1 MGPPSPPPSDPR
13 AGPTSA
19 APSNAPSSASTRLR
33 ALADL
38 SGSLT
43 DALSPVEA
51 ADLVERKALA
61 ALGATS
67 AVVVTLGAF
76 PPPVTTVTEA
86 AGATETRLHVV
97 HAIGGLDELTAA
109 LEAQPLDAPLPFAEV
124 ARSGEPLFLDSAR
137 ALECFPDW
145 GAGLVRTGG
154 KAAAIVPVWANGEL
168 RGVLGLSWADE
179 RTFDEDER
187 AFVTTLGVM
196 CAQAIMRAHLKVAER
211 DARERAESANRS
223 KADFVATISHE
234 LRTPISAVLNY
245 VELLAGELS
254 GPELTS
260 QLARVERMR
269 ASGGHLLALLD
280 ELLLHARVETVH
292 ATVRPERVVLQ
303 AVVEESL
310 ALVRPIAEARGLA
323 VHVEMPPDGI
333 TVYTDALK
341 LRQIVVNLVANAVRH
356 ARHGEVHVV
365 VRLEGIGEIRIRLSV
380 RDDGDGVAREDRE
393 RIFQPFWQKHP
404 DELPRPVDAHT
415 GLGLSVARDL
425 ARMLGG
431 ELDLEDAERSSTF
444 VLMIPLE
451 YTANG

>member
-1 MGPPSPPPSDPR
+1 M
-13 AGPTSA
+13 
-19 APSNAPSSASTRLR
+19 
-33 ALADL
+33 

-76 PPPVTTVTEA
+76 PPPPELLPPS
-86 AGATETRLHVV
+86 AGESDARLHVV
-97 HAIGGLDELTAA
+97 HAIGGLAELTAA

-124 ARSGEPLFLDSAR
+124 ARSGEPLFLNAAQALAR
-137 ALECFPDW
+137 FPDW

-154 KAAAIVPVWANGEL
+154 QAAAIVPVWANGEL
-168 RGVLGLSWADE
+168 RGVLGLSWSDA

-211 DARERAESANRS
+211 EARERAESANRS
-223 KADFVATISHE
+223 KAEFVATISHE

-245 VELLAGELS
+245 VELLAGELT
-254 GPELTS
+254 GPALVS

-269 ASGGHLLALLD
+269 LSGGHLLALLD
-280 ELLLHARVETVH
+280 ELLLHARVEAVH
-292 ATVRPERVVLQ
+292 ATVKPERVALQ
-303 AVVEESL
+303 AIVDESL
-310 ALVRPIAEARGLA
+310 ALVRPIAEARGLT
-323 VHVEMPPDGI
+323 VQVEMPPEVI

-356 ARHGEVHVV
+356 ARHGEVHVI
-365 VRLEGIGEIRIRLSV
+365 VRLDGIGEIRIRLIV
-380 RDDGDGVAREDRE
+380 KDDGDGVAREDRE
-393 RIFQPFWQKHP
+393 RIFQPFWQKVR
-404 DELPRPVDAHT
+404 DPVPHGAESHS

-425 ARMLGG
+425 ARLLGG
-431 ELDLEDAERSSTF
+431 ELGLEDAERTSTF
-444 VLMIPLE
+444 ILSIPAE
-451 YTANG
+451 YRTEA